1 MSAKYLIVETPSERP
16 RVPRADLGPHIS
28 RKAAKAEAA
37 RQGLADFT
45 IVPIRRRTA

>member
-16 RVPRADLGPHIS
+16 RVPRCDLGPHAS

-37 RQGLADFT
+37 RQGLEAFT
-45 IVPIRRRTA
+45 VIPIRRRAA

>member
-16 RVPRADLGPHIS
+16 RVPRCDLGPHPS

-37 RQGLADFT
+37 RQRLADFT
-45 IVPIRRRTA
+45 IIPIRRRTA